1 MNAIML
7 RSDAMSVATAHAND
21 SRSEALSPTPHPATS
36 TKVDVTGLRSTIGLA
51 TEASLCRIG
60 KLEVAHA
67 IINDFADNSPEMA
80 VHHGKQVWPTARR
93 LDDEIGPKQLPAN
106 LNCAERLCQSR
117 GLR

>member
-7 RSDAMSVATAHAND
+7 RSDAMSVATARKRLSKRGIVANAAAGHKH
-21 SRSEALSPTPHPATS
+21 EG
-36 TKVDVTGLRSTIGLA
+36 DVTGLRSTTGLA